1 MLLISVVASMEIRA
15 LELPL
20 KNSHDQMESLLVKIR
35 DQTKEE
41 HLEVRVYYKPPDQE
55 ELVDRVFLLQL
66 QEALW

>member
-1 MLLISVVASMEIRA
+1 
-15 LELPL
+15 
-20 KNSHDQMESLLVKIR
+20 MESLLVKIR

-41 HLEVRVYYKPPDQE
+41 HLEARVYYKPPDQE